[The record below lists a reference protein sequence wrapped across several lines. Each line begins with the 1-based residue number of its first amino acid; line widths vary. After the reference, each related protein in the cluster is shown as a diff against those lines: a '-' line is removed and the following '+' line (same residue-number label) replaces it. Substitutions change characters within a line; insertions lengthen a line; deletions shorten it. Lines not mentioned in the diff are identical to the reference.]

1 MWKSFCFLDRTL
13 ATLEQGVDAQTFRLG
28 ATPVVNLVEQ
38 IAEPIALEQTR
49 YEYRVI
55 PDVAHPAG
63 LEVYSVDAVTSVDP
77 ATSTTT
83 EYQPFYSFRH
93 GRDRDNQRAFWY
105 ASRRPSLMENDRG
118 TEVYLNLVDL
128 SFNPRLPA
136 EQVLVVRTTCTNRD
150 LPIQLERAGEEL
162 YFELEAAAPLARI
175 RCLRTPTLP
184 LRPPLRRGAYW
195 RLISHLNLNH
205 LSLTDPQEGKQALQE
220 ILRLYDFSDPE
231 AGQQRAAVTR
241 QVIEGILAVS
251 SRRVVGRTGAPISSG
266 FSRGVEVTIE
276 FDEQKYVGMGVF
288 LFACVLERF
297 LGLYASIN
305 SFSQL
310 VATTRQGEGVLK
322 KWPPRTAER
331 QLL

>member
-1 MWKSFCFLDRTL
+1 
-13 ATLEQGVDAQTFRLG
+13 
-28 ATPVVNLVEQ
+28 
-38 IAEPIALEQTR
+38 
-49 YEYRVI
+49 
-55 PDVAHPAG
+55 
-63 LEVYSVDAVTSVDP
+63 
-77 ATSTTT
+77 
-83 EYQPFYSFRH
+83 
-93 GRDRDNQRAFWY
+93 
-105 ASRRPSLMENDRG
+105 
-118 TEVYLNLVDL
+118 
-128 SFNPRLPA
+128 
-136 EQVLVVRTTCTNRD
+136 
-150 LPIQLERAGEEL
+150 
-162 YFELEAAAPLARI
+162 
-175 RCLRTPTLP
+175 
-184 LRPPLRRGAYW
+184 
-195 RLISHLNLNH
+195 LNLNH
-205 LSLTDPQEGKQALQE
+205 LSLTDPVEGKQALQE
-220 ILRLYDFSDPE
+220 ILRLYDFSDPQ

-266 FSRGVEVTIE
+266 FSRGVEVKIE